1 MNVLILGSEGFL
13 GLNLSDKLQN
23 SGLNVFRANR
33 SVLNFG
39 DRNDAEILS
48 TLIVELNPDIIINAI
63 GQIDTQEDATVTSLF
78 NSIFLPTS
86 LLFSHFRN
94 VECAKKVSVLTFGSE
109 SEGQPRRR
117 YPLYSALKTAEAA
130 LIITAIDYFSNT
142 NISWPRIKLPRLNG
156 GLGSVDIQKELLP
169 GIKSVD
175 MVWEEV
181 KAILGIIDNFG
192 ETNG

>member
-13 GLNLSDKLQN
+13 GLNLSAKLQN
-23 SGLNVFRANR
+23 CGLNVFRANR

-39 DRNDAEILS
+39 YGNEAEILS
-48 TLIVELNPDIIINAI
+48 RLIVELNPDIIINAV
-63 GQIDTQEDATVTSLF
+63 GQIDTQEEATVTSLF

-117 YPLYSALKTAEAA
+117 YPVYSALKTAEAA
-130 LIITAIDYFSNT
+130 LVITAIDYFSNT

-156 GLGSVDIQKELLP
+156 GLGAVDIQKGLLP
-169 GIKSVD
+169 DIKSID
-175 MVWEEV
+175 MVWDEV
-181 KAILGIIDNFG
+181 KAILGINDNFG
-192 ETNG
+192 ETND